1 MSHSRQRKH
10 RLIKR
15 VAPLAIIIGTLGC
28 SEEQPSDRLR
38 VSGHVVQ
45 HPGGADR
52 VPLHERTYELN
63 ADRKRH
69 ELLLRSVVE
78 LTLEASALRIVRH
91 RTTLSRC
98 TKVVELEAESRELL
112 LCVLDVRKLRR
123 DLPRRRRRVCP

>member
-1 MSHSRQRKH
+1 
-10 RLIKR
+10 
-15 VAPLAIIIGTLGC
+15 
-28 SEEQPSDRLR
+28 
-38 VSGHVVQ
+38 
-45 HPGGADR
+45 
-52 VPLHERTYELN
+52 
-63 ADRKRH
+63 
-69 ELLLRSVVE
+69 LLRSVVE